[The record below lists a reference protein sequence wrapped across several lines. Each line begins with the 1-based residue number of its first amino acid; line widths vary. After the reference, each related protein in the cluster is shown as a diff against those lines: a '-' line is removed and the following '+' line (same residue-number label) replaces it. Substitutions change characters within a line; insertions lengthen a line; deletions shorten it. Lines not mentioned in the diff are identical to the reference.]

1 MRRCVVFVG
10 TLLLVVFAAGTA
22 RADSIPWI
30 SSGFY
35 SITDSGDSYRFEV
48 ANQFGTATLTG
59 SAASVAGITQLSCY
73 ICDPG
78 ATFAIGRHTVNPGP
92 GAAGAAAMGTGTFS
106 SGTQTNRMRV
116 EGWLAFLADSI
127 TLPTTFSNA
136 AINFDVPF
144 SARVSFSGSDID
156 NPGGGVFAR
165 WRGAGMAHVSFMPT
179 ADGHWSNATG
189 ELLRFDFSNATPV
202 PEPASMFLIGT
213 GLAGLGCALRRKAQ
227 A

>member
-30 SSGFY
+30 TSGFY

-48 ANQFGTATLTG
+48 STPLVTDTLTG
-59 SAASVAGITQLSCY
+59 SAASVAGISQLSCY

-78 ATFAIGRHTVNPGP
+78 ATFAIGRHTLNPLP
-92 GAAGAAAMGTGTFS
+92 GASGAAAMGTGTFA
-106 SGTQTNRMRV
+106 SGGLTKPMRV

-136 AINFDVPF
+136 AIDFDVPF
-144 SARVSFSGSDID
+144 RARVSFAGFQLDGS
-156 NPGGGVFAR
+156 GGGVFAR
-165 WRGAGMAHVSFMPT
+165 WEGGGMAHVSFMPT
-179 ADGHWSNATG
+179 ADGHWSNAAG

>member
-10 TLLLVVFAAGTA
+10 SLLVCLLVASSA

-30 SSGFY
+30 TGGFY
-35 SITDSGDSYRFEV
+35 SITDSGDSYRFQV
-48 ANQFGTATLTG
+48 ANPSGEDILSG
-59 SAASVAGITQLSCY
+59 SASSVAGISQLSCY

-78 ATFAIGRHTVNPGP
+78 ATFTIGRHTVNPLP
-92 GAAGAAAMGTGTFS
+92 GASGAAAMGTGTFT
-106 SGTQTNRMRV
+106 SGGLTKNMRV

-127 TLPTTFSNA
+127 TLPALANA
-136 AINFDVPF
+136 DISFDVPF

-165 WRGAGMAHVSFMPT
+165 WRGAGVAHVSFTQT
-179 ADGHWSNATG
+179 ADGRWSNTTG

-213 GLAGLGCALRRKAQ
+213 GLAGLGCALRKREKA
-227 A
+227 